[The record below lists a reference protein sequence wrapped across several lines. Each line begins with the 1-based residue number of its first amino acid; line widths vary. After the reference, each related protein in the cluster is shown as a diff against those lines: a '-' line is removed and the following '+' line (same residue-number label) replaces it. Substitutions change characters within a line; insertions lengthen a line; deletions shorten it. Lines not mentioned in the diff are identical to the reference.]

1 MKALTSVVAT
11 LALVLIAFIGFSFYQ
26 DLRPVQ
32 FHGTAYDPPEMAPEF
47 FLVEHTGRTLRL
59 SDLRG
64 RPVLV
69 FFGYTRCPDVC
80 PLTLTALRQ
89 ALDELGAGPDDVRV
103 AMITVDQ
110 VNDTMEALARYVA
123 NFGPGV
129 SGLTGSP
136 DALNALYGA
145 YGVHATSLDG
155 HQSEMVMHTPVVF
168 GIDSTGKLRVL
179 LHPTDLNSGL
189 KDDLRTLLRL

>member
-1 MKALTSVVAT
+1 MKVLTWVVAA
-11 LALVLIAFIGFSFYQ
+11 LALVLIAFTGFSLYR
-26 DLRPVQ
+26 DLRPAE
-32 FHGTAYDPPEMAPEF
+32 FRGTAYEPPEMAPEF

-69 FFGYTRCPDVC
+69 FFGYTKCPDVC
-80 PLTLTALRQ
+80 PLTLTSLRQ

-103 AMITVDQ
+103 AMITVDPA
-110 VNDTMEALARYVA
+110 NDTMEALARYVA
-123 NFGPGV
+123 QFGPGV

-136 DALNALYGA
+136 DALNALYSA

-155 HQSEMVMHTPVVF
+155 QHSEMVMHTPAVF
-168 GIDSTGKLRVL
+168 GIDSAGQLRVL
-179 LHPTDLNSGL
+179 LHPTDPNSGL
-189 KDDLRTLLRL
+189 TDDLRTLLRL